1 MKRNFSKLTILFFA
15 VFLSLSAQT
24 FAENP
29 IRKIHIRGQVGKAK
43 IDTLQKTIFVT
54 VNYYGKN
61 GIYPLSHAFVETFS
75 VKDSLTENLLTR
87 KEDSDVNKVVIR
99 QITETIKKEGGMKTM
114 IPAQFVD
121 NISGLHER

>member
-1 MKRNFSKLTILFFA
+1 MFDKTKNMCYDNVNKEI
-15 VFLSLSAQT
+15 
-24 FAENP
+24 E
-29 IRKIHIRGQVGKAK
+29 RKEK
-43 IDTLQKTIFVT
+43 
-54 VNYYGKN
+54 
-61 GIYPLSHAFVETFS
+61 
-75 VKDSLTENLLTR
+75 ENLLTR

>member
-1 MKRNFSKLTILFFA
+1 MFFQA
-15 VFLSLSAQT
+15 VLY
-24 FAENP
+24 
-29 IRKIHIRGQVGKAK
+29 RHKIK
-43 IDTLQKTIFVT
+43 
-54 VNYYGKN
+54 
-61 GIYPLSHAFVETFS
+61 
-75 VKDSLTENLLTR
+75 KDSLTENLLTR

>member
-1 MKRNFSKLTILFFA
+1 MDCRYKNKNIFF
-15 VFLSLSAQT
+15 
-24 FAENP
+24 
-29 IRKIHIRGQVGKAK
+29 
-43 IDTLQKTIFVT
+43 LQKCCQNNIRMVL
-54 VNYYGKN
+54 YRHK
-61 GIYPLSHAFVETFS
+61 IK
-75 VKDSLTENLLTR
+75 KDSLTENLLTR

>member
-1 MKRNFSKLTILFFA
+1 MDYRCKNKNN
-15 VFLSLSAQT
+15 FLSKKYCQ
-24 FAENP
+24 NN
-29 IRKIHIRGQVGKAK
+29 IRVIVCRHKIK
-43 IDTLQKTIFVT
+43 
-54 VNYYGKN
+54 
-61 GIYPLSHAFVETFS
+61 
-75 VKDSLTENLLTR
+75 KDSLTENLLTR

>member
-1 MKRNFSKLTILFFA
+1 MFDKTKNMCYDNVNKE
-15 VFLSLSAQT
+15 V
-24 FAENP
+24 E
-29 IRKIHIRGQVGKAK
+29 RKEK
-43 IDTLQKTIFVT
+43 
-54 VNYYGKN
+54 
-61 GIYPLSHAFVETFS
+61 
-75 VKDSLTENLLTR
+75 ENLLTR

>member
-1 MKRNFSKLTILFFA
+1 MLIIRRMDCRCKNKNIFF
-15 VFLSLSAQT
+15 FGKYCQ
-24 FAENP
+24 NN
-29 IRKIHIRGQVGKAK
+29 IRVVLCRHKIK
-43 IDTLQKTIFVT
+43 
-54 VNYYGKN
+54 
-61 GIYPLSHAFVETFS
+61 
-75 VKDSLTENLLTR
+75 KDSLTENLLTR

>member
-1 MKRNFSKLTILFFA
+1 MYCQN
-15 VFLSLSAQT
+15 
-24 FAENP
+24 N
-29 IRKIHIRGQVGKAK
+29 IRMVLCRYKIK
-43 IDTLQKTIFVT
+43 
-54 VNYYGKN
+54 
-61 GIYPLSHAFVETFS
+61 
-75 VKDSLTENLLTR
+75 KDSLTENLLTR

>member
-1 MKRNFSKLTILFFA
+1 MYCQNIIYMVLCRH
-15 VFLSLSAQT
+15 
-24 FAENP
+24 
-29 IRKIHIRGQVGKAK
+29 KIK
-43 IDTLQKTIFVT
+43 
-54 VNYYGKN
+54 
-61 GIYPLSHAFVETFS
+61 
-75 VKDSLTENLLTR
+75 KDSLTENLLTR

>member
-1 MKRNFSKLTILFFA
+1 MFDKIKNMCYDNVNKE
-15 VFLSLSAQT
+15 V
-24 FAENP
+24 E
-29 IRKIHIRGQVGKAK
+29 RKEK
-43 IDTLQKTIFVT
+43 
-54 VNYYGKN
+54 
-61 GIYPLSHAFVETFS
+61 
-75 VKDSLTENLLTR
+75 ENLLTR

>member
-1 MKRNFSKLTILFFA
+1 MCYDNVNKE
-15 VFLSLSAQT
+15 V
-24 FAENP
+24 E
-29 IRKIHIRGQVGKAK
+29 RKEK
-43 IDTLQKTIFVT
+43 
-54 VNYYGKN
+54 
-61 GIYPLSHAFVETFS
+61 
-75 VKDSLTENLLTR
+75 ENLLTR